1 MDTQY
6 TEQELYKFLD
16 LMRDSGLMKSPT
28 VHSRKIAAQKILGV
42 LSLDEK
48 TDLRKLD
55 RFAAVRRFTNKYQQK
70 FHPDSLETYAQ
81 RFNSA
86 LDDFFNWAEQPMGF
100 RPAGRQRG
108 ARQRRIA
115 ATNGEGNSAAVAAK
129 EAYPPSAPPSPG
141 EGLIAVPIPL
151 PSGGMAQLYVP
162 KSLGRADA
170 ERIAAVAKALA
181 VGEAEAVNGQN

>member
-1 MDTQY
+1 MDTKY
-6 TEQELYKFLD
+6 TEQELLKFLD
-16 LMRDSGLMKSPT
+16 LMRDSGLMKGPT
-28 VHSRKIAAQKILGV
+28 AHSRKIAAQKILGV
-42 LSLDEK
+42 LSPEEK

-55 RFAAVRRFTNKYQQK
+55 RRAAVLRFTNKYQQK

-86 LDDFFNWAEQPMGF
+86 LDDFFTWVDQPMGF

-108 ARQRRIA
+108 ARQPRMDARS
-115 ATNGEGNSAAVAAK
+115 GEGNVPAAATK
-129 EAYPPSAPPSPG
+129 EARQSSNSVPPG
-141 EGLIAVPIPL
+141 LGLIGVPIPL

-162 KSLGRADA
+162 KSLGRGDA

-181 VGEAEAVNGQN
+181 VGEAEAVNE